1 MGIYKNWK
9 GKSSGSAPKL
19 QEKFPDKVIP
29 NNGKIGKKWKKILSI
44 GKKKVS
50 DCQKFLKLEIFI
62 KSWLGFL
69 PGTFRALSSA
79 RDFHEALWHLLC
91 PGKIPSEMNDP
102 KQIFDATGPSLF
114 PQFQEIFNAP

>member
-1 MGIYKNWK
+1 MEKNSVHW
-9 GKSSGSAPKL
+9 
-19 QEKFPDKVIP
+19 E
-29 NNGKIGKKWKKILSI
+29 
-44 GKKKVS
+44 KKVS